1 MAEESLTVYGRC
13 LMRLPKE
20 FQYAYHRT
28 KEENVSSIARNGF
41 TPGWGDMYGR
51 GWYMCYD
58 LDSQLNPNM
67 THYGDAVIRSELF
80 PKGLLIFDYNVAKK
94 VYGSDYSLVEQA
106 KEQKIW
112 ASEEEMP
119 PMFIQMSRVLEESFK
134 NPKFS
139 AAIAANSWMGGVN
152 PFKVGLTSYAD
163 KGWRGNPNSFLDSS
177 KGTPKNK
184 KITSIM
190 FTGNH
195 DGNVVVVYNPDT
207 AKPID
212 YAILSKEALSNLSS
226 VDDIDWIPLAE
237 AEAVTKR
244 VDLTRQV
251 FDEFHGKCLGIE
263 IDPSSKIRTL
273 ASFKSK
279 FSWLMKA
286 DFTDAIFR
294 VDNQDRL
301 HMKAGIWKGGNF
313 KGYTMYSDVI
323 FSGGVF
329 EGELFVGQWRTGR
342 WGLQDDAAWG
352 GYSDSKSS
360 FIYMT
365 EDDEFVK
372 TKESPSEFFNK

>member
-1 MAEESLTVYGRC
+1 
-13 LMRLPKE
+13 MRLPKE

-28 KEENVSSIARNGF
+28 NENNVTSIARNGF
-41 TPGWGDMYGR
+41 VPGGGDMYGR

-67 THYGDAVIRSELF
+67 TFYGDAVIRAELF
-80 PKGLLIFDYNVAKK
+80 PRGLLIFDYNVAKK

-106 KEQKIW
+106 KEQGIW

-119 PMFIQMSRVLEESFK
+119 QAFRQMSVVLEKSFK
-134 NPKFS
+134 EPKFS
-139 AAIAANSWMGGVN
+139 AAIAANAWMGGIN
-152 PFKVGLTSYAD
+152 PHKVALTSYAD
-163 KGWRGNPNSFLDSS
+163 KGWRGNPNSFLDPSR
-177 KGTPKNK
+177 GTPKNK

-212 YAILSKEALSNLSS
+212 YAILSKDVLTMLRST
-226 VDDIDWIPLAE
+226 DDIEWIPLEE
-237 AEAVTKR
+237 AETVTKR
-244 VDLTRQV
+244 VDLTREI
-251 FDEFHGKCLGIE
+251 FEEFHGRCLGIE
-263 IDPSSKIRTL
+263 LDPASKVRNLST
-273 ASFKSK
+273 FKSK

-286 DFTDAIFR
+286 DFTDAIFG

-301 HMKAGIWKGGNF
+301 DMKAGIWKGGNF

-323 FSGGVF
+323 FKGGVF

-342 WGLQDDAAWG
+342 WGFQNDAAWG
-352 GYSDSKSS
+352 GSTDSRST

-365 EDDEFVK
+365 EDEEFVK
-372 TKESPSEFFNK
+372 TKENPSEFFNK